1 MKQIVLILFVLFL
14 IKPNLFAQYQ
24 TETGARQGGM
34 SGSGVVISDIWSSY
48 HNQAGLANLQ
58 GISAGLFYS
67 SIFNMSDLKEA
78 AFAVAVPA
86 EKYGTAGINY
96 TYNGNEFS
104 NFGKLG
110 IAFAKRLGKRI
121 SAGIQLDYII
131 FSQADYGNSG
141 AVAGEAGFI
150 AEPADN
156 LYIGAHIYNPWRAKI
171 NDSEDYIESVM
182 RIGAGYY
189 FSEKVLFTVETE
201 KEVDKTTVF
210 RAGTEYAVIPGLFVR
225 AGVSLNPTE
234 YSFGLGYNYKNILI
248 DLAYISHDILG
259 YYMQFGLGYSL
270 KKVSKN
276 TEPQNK

>member
-121 SAGIQLDYII
+121 SAGIQLDYIM